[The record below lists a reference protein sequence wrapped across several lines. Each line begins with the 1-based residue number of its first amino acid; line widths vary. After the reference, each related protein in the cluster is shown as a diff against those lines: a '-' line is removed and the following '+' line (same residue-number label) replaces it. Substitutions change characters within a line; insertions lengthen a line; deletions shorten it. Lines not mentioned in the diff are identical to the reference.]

1 MHIYVHDLL
10 QLTMAKGVVS
20 GGAIPGRHGEHEV
33 GSGAEVG
40 HTAILRI
47 VNDESDEVG
56 TVLLSES
63 VGLVHDP
70 IGAASQ
76 LTQGISK
83 SIGGGF
89 GVRSEGRV
97 DQIDPSGD
105 AGCFIRIVGFREGE
119 GLGFGNTC
127 KQKTVN

>member
-1 MHIYVHDLL
+1 MHKYVHDLL

-20 GGAIPGRHGEHEV
+20 RGAIPGRYGEHEV

-40 HTAILRI
+40 HTTVLRI
-47 VNDESDEVG
+47 VNYESDEVG

-63 VGLVHDP
+63 VGLIHDP

-83 SIGGGF
+83 GIGGGF

-105 AGCFIRIVGFREGE
+105 TGCFVRIVGFREGE
-119 GLGFGNTC
+119 GLGYGNTC
-127 KQKTVN
+127 RR